1 MEFDTYTIALLVLRD
16 DAPKL
21 TAAALD
27 ELQDAHLAH
36 LAQLHEE
43 GALLAAGPLPGP
55 SDRRLRGL
63 CIYGVDL
70 ERAREL
76 GERDPMVRARVFA
89 HAVLP

>member
-27 ELQDAHLAH
+27 ELQDAHV
-36 LAQLHEE
+36 AQLHEE
-43 GALLAAGPLPGP
+43 GVLLAAGPLPGP

-89 HAVLP
+89 HDVLP